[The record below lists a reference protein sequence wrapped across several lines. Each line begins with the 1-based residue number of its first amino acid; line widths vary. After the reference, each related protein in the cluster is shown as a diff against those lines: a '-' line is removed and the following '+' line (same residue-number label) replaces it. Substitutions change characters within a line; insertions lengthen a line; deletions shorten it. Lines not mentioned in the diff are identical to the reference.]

1 MKDILTKCTYVDTKG
16 KTPLFQDYTFIII
29 VFELYY
35 KKDLFRNLKSF
46 LPFLLTVSVIMRT
59 IYCHT

>member
-1 MKDILTKCTYVDTKG
+1 MKDILTKW
-16 KTPLFQDYTFIII
+16 KTPLLQDYTFIII